1 MDDHYDRYNGMEE
14 LLSTNLAGVGTD
26 CISRQAAI
34 DAIGERERGMNPD
47 AILGI
52 ILGLI
57 LGVHIGIAGT
67 AIYVFWH
74 NRRK

>member
-1 MDDHYDRYNGMEE
+1 
-14 LLSTNLAGVGTD
+14 
-26 CISRQAAI
+26 
-34 DAIGERERGMNPD
+34 MNHD

-57 LGVHIGIAGT
+57 LGAHIGIAGT